1 VAYWR
6 INGLFVPLNQ
16 QENFMSSL
24 NPKIVVEYVE
34 ETAIVL
40 LTDEKILEEKDIKA
54 LEQSIMPLVDQ
65 NQGKGMILDFSN
77 VMFFSSS
84 VLGLLIRISK
94 KIYELDGQ
102 LRLCSISPKIFEIFR
117 ITRLD
122 KVFEICDDRTKALR
136 SMQY

>member
-1 VAYWR
+1 
-6 INGLFVPLNQ
+6 
-16 QENFMSSL
+16 MSSL
-24 NPKIVVEYVE
+24 NPRIVVEYVE

-54 LEQSIMPLVDQ
+54 LEQSIIPIVDQ
-65 NQGKGMILDFSN
+65 NEGKGIIIDFSN

-102 LRLCSISPKIFEIFR
+102 LRLCSINPKIFEIFK

-122 KVFEICDDRTKALR
+122 KVFDICDDRAKALR